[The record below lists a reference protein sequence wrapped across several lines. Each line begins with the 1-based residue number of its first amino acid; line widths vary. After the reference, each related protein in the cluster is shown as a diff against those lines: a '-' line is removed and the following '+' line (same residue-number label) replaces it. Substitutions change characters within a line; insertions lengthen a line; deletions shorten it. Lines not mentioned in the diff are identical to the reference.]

1 MLDILHNGVTKKVNA
16 TQEEN
21 AGLLIVS
28 GIPKW
33 DFDSD
38 NETYTAILIN
48 SGITTEHLV
57 QSFKVIKNGLNVSD
71 WVTTTTV
78 QSGYVTLASTNSN
91 IVGAKVIC
99 ELYNVTDYSDRF
111 GFLKNF
117 ENVSVNFS
125 NWNVKLE
132 DDIRDLREGTVKV
145 SIQDASIRLL
155 MGCLLPDTFEIESD
169 SLDDASIS
177 VFEVVDIE
185 DNNDLICHFYIPGD
199 NDFVSAVTDA
209 SISFVYYGRHDILS
223 YLPEADA
230 EWVESSGTYRASF
243 TPEIPTGFSLSEP
256 IAVYGENG
264 EEFQYFYAFFPGQE
278 PPERYLTVSQD
289 GTFVAAWRRDTAPE
303 ITKLTAKVY
312 LANYTE

>member
-1 MLDILHNGVTKKVNA
+1 MLKVTHNGLSKKVNA
-16 TQEEN
+16 SQEEN

-33 DFDSD
+33 DFDAE

-48 SGITTEHLV
+48 SGITTKHQV
-57 QSFKVIKNGLNVSD
+57 QSFKVIRNNIVISD
-71 WVTTTTV
+71 SVTV
-78 QSGYVTLASTNSN
+78 EVEPGYVVLTSTSN
-91 IVGAKVIC
+91 IDGAKVVC
-99 ELYNVTDYSDRF
+99 ELYNITDYEDRF
-111 GFLKNF
+111 GFLKSF

-125 NWNVKLE
+125 NWDVKL
-132 DDIRDLREGTVKV
+132 DDNNSDLRGGTVKV

-155 MGCLLPDTFEIESD
+155 AGCLLPDTFSIESD
-169 SLDDASIS
+169 SLDGASIS
-177 VFEVVDIE
+177 VFEVMDIE
-185 DNNDLICHFYIPGD
+185 DNNDIVCHFYIAGD
-199 NDFVSAVTDA
+199 NDFVDTITDA
-209 SISFVYYGRHDILS
+209 SIGFVYYGSRDILR

-230 EWVESSGTYRASF
+230 EWTESSGAYRASF

-264 EEFQYFYAFFPGQE
+264 EEFQYVHALFPGQE
-278 PPERYLTVSQD
+278 PPERSFSVSPD
-289 GTFVAAWRRDTAPE
+289 GTFVAVLRKDTAPE